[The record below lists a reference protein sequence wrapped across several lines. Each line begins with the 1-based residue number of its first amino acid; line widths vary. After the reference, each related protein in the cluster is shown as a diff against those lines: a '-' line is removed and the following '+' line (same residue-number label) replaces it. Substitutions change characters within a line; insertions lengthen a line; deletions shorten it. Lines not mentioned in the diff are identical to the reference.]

1 MGKRGKEEKYNHKT
15 MELRIHKCF
24 AEFKTMGI
32 IIKGK
37 KEKLG
42 HYFLLCPSIIAK
54 PIWRNITILGSCK
67 TVLNFS
73 YGANK
78 NKKLTCKTQDR

>member
-15 MELRIHKCF
+15 MELRIHKWF
-24 AEFKTMGI
+24 AQFKTMGI

-42 HYFLLCPSIIAK
+42 HYFLLFPFPSKYCSPNPGIK
-54 PIWRNITILGSCK
+54 KSNESEPILSIPC
-67 TVLNFS
+67 
-73 YGANK
+73 
-78 NKKLTCKTQDR
+78 